1 MTARQQVRLSD
12 PIKEE
17 KMNINETTGY
27 VLYEENLF
35 DGILS
40 AEMYESEEEALEAL
54 NEIVNE
60 CDDEHIEVGDNYAM
74 IGETVIVCKPLEDA
88 VSPETKIVWSVRQNL
103 FFETEHPFLF
113 DWNYTYSSEAE
124 AKVYLKEALEQYRE
138 QAEIDPS
145 ITIREGGS
153 RTAYIYKNGELMVS
167 LVCDSTAVGLT
178 GDMNTINLNQI

>member
-1 MTARQQVRLSD
+1 
-12 PIKEE
+12 
-17 KMNINETTGY
+17 MNFNETTGY

-40 AEMYESEEEALEAL
+40 AEMYESESEAIEAL
-54 NEIVNE
+54 NEIIDE
-60 CDDEHIEVGDNYAM
+60 CDEDVVDAGDNYAM

-103 FFETEHPFLF
+103 FFETEYPFLF

-124 AKVYLKEALEQYRE
+124 AMVYLKEALEQYRD

-145 ITIREGGS
+145 ITIKEGDSG
-153 RTAYIYKNGELMVS
+153 RTVYIFKNDELLVS